1 MADRLL
7 QDNSLECPCDP
18 GTIPALARDSRF
30 ARHYSFVTARRPG
43 ESPAFFYARLNYLRA
58 QQYLRLATNEMGMNM
73 MIATDARPVRATVM
87 SMPCR
92 LSLSRESNERAILA
106 RAWSVQRTSGA
117 FIGAVLQPVGTWRI
131 AR

>member
-1 MADRLL
+1 MSVRSR
-7 QDNSLECPCDP
+7 NNP
-18 GTIPALARDSRF
+18 GVSPGLAFCTPLFFCHR
-30 ARHYSFVTARRPG
+30 TQARRV
-43 ESPAFFYARLNYLRA
+43 ARFFYARLNYLRA